1 MCAVS
6 QPAPYHSYTYR
17 EYLTV
22 EEGSNVKHEFF
33 NGEIYAMAGGT
44 PEHSALTATLIR
56 TLGNQLDGGPCRVYT
71 SDLRIRVLATGLA
84 TYPDVSVVCGE
95 LQRDPDDR
103 VTATN
108 PKILVEVLS
117 DSTAAYDRGEKLEQY
132 KRIDSLQ
139 AVLLFSQTSRRVEL
153 HERTERGWRTEVFT
167 ADQKVPLPSIGA
179 ELTLASVYANAGL

>member
-1 MCAVS
+1 VS
-6 QPAPYHSYTYR
+6 HPAPYHSYTYR
-17 EYLTV
+17 DYLAV
-22 EEGSNVKHEFF
+22 EDGSNVKHEFF
-33 NGEIYAMAGGT
+33 NGEIYAVAGGT

-95 LQRDPDDR
+95 LQRDPEDR
-103 VTATN
+103 LTATN
-108 PKILVEVLS
+108 PKLLVEVLS

-132 KRIDSLQ
+132 KLIESVQ

-167 ADQKVPLPSIGA
+167 ADQKVPITSIGA
-179 ELTLASVYANAGL
+179 QLSVASVYANAGL

>member
-1 MCAVS
+1 VS
-6 QPAPYHSYTYR
+6 QRAPYHSYTYR
-17 EYLTV
+17 DYLEV

-44 PEHSALTATLIR
+44 LEHAALAASIIGALSA
-56 TLGNQLDGGPCRVYT
+56 QLQGGPCRVYT
-71 SDLRIRVLATGLA
+71 SDLRIRVLATGMA

-95 LQRDPDDR
+95 PQRDPESHLT
-103 VTATN
+103 VTN
-108 PKILVEVLS
+108 PKVVVEVLS

-132 KRIDSLQ
+132 KLIDSLR

-167 ADQKVPLPSIGA
+167 ADQKVPIASIGA
-179 ELTLASVYANAGL
+179 QLAMAPLYANAGL